1 MTPKLIRSILGF
13 DRQSETSPDT
23 SRSKTD
29 ADSVDIRNDFPSEW
43 RVVTVGDEPNVY
55 EPDSAD
61 EHRVRV
67 VVPHLDAGVLVQPV
81 FVDTVFRER
90 AWRVALQTKRKF
102 WETGKQY
109 VYETQW
115 EVWAENRREVDATF
129 EALATDLAAVTTL
142 SDLPMIEL
150 DTENEPST
158 D

>member
-1 MTPKLIRSILGF
+1 MTPQLIRSILGF
-13 DRQSETSPDT
+13 DHQNQTSPDT
-23 SRSKTD
+23 SRSETG
-29 ADSVDIRNDFPSEW
+29 ADSVDIQSDLPSEW

-61 EHRVRV
+61 EHGVRV

-81 FVDTVFRER
+81 VVDTVFRER
-90 AWRVALQTKRKF
+90 AWQVALQTKRKF
-102 WETGKQY
+102 WETRQQY
-109 VYETQW
+109 VYETHW
-115 EVWAENRREVDATF
+115 KVWAENRREVDATF